1 MTARRIFAIARKEI
15 VDSARDRRT
24 LLVALLTAVAAGP
37 IFLILIFNLIAR
49 QADSARELKLP
60 AIGLSNAPALE
71 AFLVRN
77 QVTLSEAPADYE
89 AKIRAGEINVVLV
102 VDADFA
108 KDVAEGRQGR
118 VRLVSDRSRDRAQ
131 PSIRQAESLLPAYN
145 RLRGGQRLLLRGI
158 SPAVGDP
165 LAIEDFDLA
174 TPQQSGA
181 IVLFLVA
188 FYALL
193 GSVMGGMAVSLDTT
207 AGERERQSLEPLL
220 MTPARPIELAVGK
233 WIAVSVF
240 NLLVVSVMLCG
251 FYLTLAYAPLPAVG
265 IPFLFSEREVGRFLT
280 VLLPVAL
287 MIPAILLY
295 VGTRARTYKE
305 AQANV
310 SVLMFV
316 VSLAPV
322 VQLFLQQR
330 EPPWLVLVPVSGQY
344 TLLRQA
350 LRGEAIGVVQLGLSY
365 VVPAVLIVLALGGVA
380 RLLSRES
387 ILSGK

>member
-49 QADSARELKLP
+49 QADSARALKLP

-108 KDVAEGRQGR
+108 KDGAEGRQGR

-131 PSIRQAESLLPAYN
+131 PSIRQAESLLRAYN
-145 RLRGGQRLLLRGI
+145 RLWGGQRLLLRGI

>member
-1 MTARRIFAIARKEI
+1 MRRTLAVAGKEI
-15 VDSARDRRT
+15 LDSARDRRT
-24 LLVALLTAVAAGP
+24 LLVSLLTAVAAGP
-37 IFLILIFNLIAR
+37 IFLILIFNLIAK
-49 QADSARELKLP
+49 QADRARDLNLP
-60 AIGLSNAPALE
+60 AIGLSNAPALQ
-71 AFLVRN
+71 AYLARN

-89 AKIRAGEINVVLV
+89 AKVRAGEIDVVLI
-102 VDADFA
+102 VDPDFA

-131 PSIRQAESLLPAYN
+131 PSIRQAETLLRAYN
-145 RLRGGQRLLLRGI
+145 RLWGGQRLLLRGI

-174 TPQQSGA
+174 TPQQSGS

-188 FYALL
+188 FYGLL
-193 GSVMGGMAVSLDTT
+193 AAVIGGMAVSLDTT

-233 WIAVSVF
+233 WIAVSLF
-240 NLLVVSVMLCG
+240 NLIVVAVTLCG
-251 FYLTLAYAPLPAVG
+251 FYLTLSYAPLPPVG
-265 IPFLFSEREVGRFLT
+265 IPFLFSAREFGRFLV
-280 VLLPVAL
+280 VLIPVVL

-295 VGTRARTYKE
+295 VGMRGRTFKE

-316 VSLAPV
+316 VSMVPA

-344 TLLRQA
+344 TLMRQA
-350 LRGEAIGVVQLGLSY
+350 LRGEAIDLVHLGLSY
-365 VVPAVLIVLALGGVA
+365 VVPAALIVLALAAVA